1 MAIDY
6 NNLVDSQF
14 KKKPEDSNWGSM
26 DYLPGYLTGLRKK
39 KPVIN
44 VNKYDANPNGTTQ
57 NDVIPNQPVIR
68 ESADTG
74 TSQPNFNVPKMSQPT
89 IPVQPGIDSYNE
101 YWKTP
106 VVGKMPLDQ
115 FVQMAGMLSNSLAP
129 DTPMGRLGGE
139 LYKQGSIVS
148 AERARREYEAPEKNL
163 RTRLL
168 NAQINQ
174 AEQKAPEAWDSV
186 YNALNNTINPK
197 TKKLYTLPE
206 IIKDFETAKAIPK
219 ERGFQSDIGKL
230 QADKESLM
238 ESGFAED
245 HPAIKAIDS
254 EMGKKS
260 TTTERDMKAY
270 FTSSGEVDYLPN
282 NVKPPKG
289 YIPYAKE
296 PTASTKEPRELKPF
310 ITSSGEIDYLPNNI
324 KPPKGYKPYSKEQE
338 KQPQLTMPEAKA
350 LSEAAKNY
358 ESSSESDRSI
368 AEEVAAQNGLAI
380 VKKTSVEKK
389 AWYNPSRYGK
399 NDTFEK
405 SNYVLVKKNQ
415 STNGTGPKA
424 KIATKPP
431 EGFKD
436 SNRTSGGK
444 KVYIKG
450 NQAWVEP

>member
-74 TSQPNFNVPKMSQPT
+74 TSQPNFNVPKTNAPVIPEQPK
-89 IPVQPGIDSYNE
+89 PDAYNE

-174 AEQKAPEAWDSV
+174 AEQKAPEAWDSM
-186 YNALNNTINPK
+186 YNALNNTLNPK
-197 TKKLYTLPE
+197 TGKLYTQPE
-206 IIKDFETAKAIPK
+206 IVKEFETAKAIPK
-219 ERGFQSDIGKL
+219 EYKPTYKFVSDEKGNLSTFMDGELIKGTGKGVDITNQIATTKEDDKGNVTLISKAGDVVKTIPNIGKTKTTSALTFDQRKQL
-230 QADKESLM
+230 QENAAQLKAKNAGSQAKAKRTFIDPETKNIITQMTDGKYYKTDQAGNLVLTAPPKNMVGVGNSNKAKDDDELRRQIAVAMGITTPESKKATTQKPGSPKNAKGWLLHTDKN
-238 ESGFAED
+238 GN
-245 HPAIKAIDS
+245 
-254 EMGKKS
+254 
-260 TTTERDMKAY
+260 KAY
-270 FTSSGEVDYLPN
+270 VSPDG
-282 NVKPPKG
+282 
-289 YIPYAKE
+289 
-296 PTASTKEPRELKPF
+296 
-310 ITSSGEIDYLPNNI
+310 
-324 KPPKGYKPYSKEQE
+324 
-338 KQPQLTMPEAKA
+338 KQF
-350 LSEAAKNY
+350 
-358 ESSSESDRSI
+358 
-368 AEEVAAQNGLAI
+368 EEV
-380 VKKTSVEKK
+380 K
-389 AWYNPSRYGK
+389 
-399 NDTFEK
+399 
-405 SNYVLVKKNQ
+405 
-415 STNGTGPKA
+415 
-424 KIATKPP
+424 
-431 EGFKD
+431 
-436 SNRTSGGK
+436 
-444 KVYIKG
+444 
-450 NQAWVEP
+450 

>member
-1 MAIDY
+1 MEQDY
-6 NNLVDSQF
+6 INSLVDSQF

-44 VNKYDANPNGTTQ
+44 VNKYSITPNVAE
-57 NDVIPNQPVIR
+57 NDVVPNQPPIR
-68 ESADTG
+68 ESQYAG

-89 IPVQPGIDSYNE
+89 IPAQSGIDSYNE

-106 VVGKMPLDQ
+106 VIGKMPLDQ

-139 LYKQGSIVS
+139 LYKQGSIAS

-174 AEQKAPEAWDSV
+174 AEQKAPEAWDSI

-197 TKKLYTLPE
+197 TGKLYTQPE
-206 IIKDFETAKAIPK
+206 IINEYETAKAIPK
-219 ERGFQSDIGKL
+219 EYKPTLHYVSNSNGDISIFRDGELIKGTGKGVDITSQIATTKEDDKGNVTLINRAGDVFKTIPGIGKT
-230 QADKESLM
+230 K
-238 ESGFAED
+238 
-245 HPAIKAIDS
+245 S
-254 EMGKKS
+254 ETRPKS
-260 TTTERDMKAY
+260 APPFKPY
-270 FTSSGEVDYLPN
+270 FTPDGKVDYLPN
-282 NVKPPKG
+282 NVKPPVG
-289 YIPYAKE
+289 Y
-296 PTASTKEPRELKPF
+296 RE
-310 ITSSGEIDYLPNNI
+310 
-324 KPPKGYKPYSKEQE
+324 YSKGQE

-350 LSEAAKNY
+350 LSNAAKDY
-358 ESSSESDRSI
+358 ENLSEADRSI

-389 AWYNPSRYGK
+389 AWYNPGRYSK

-405 SNYVLVKKNQ
+405 SNYVLVKQKQIDEKTARNIMKEAG
-415 STNGTGPKA
+415 NNPDKA
-424 KIATKPP
+424 RQIAK
-431 EGFKD
+431 ERGFKF
-436 SNRTSGGK
+436 
-444 KVYIKG
+444 
-450 NQAWVEP
+450 